1 MFGRNDFTET
11 VKTALS
17 AAGCDT
23 TAYRSWQKQ
32 YEKLKKKKKE
42 EEARYRR
49 CREKTL
55 RVQEDARL
63 MEHMLTVEPT
73 TDRRAFGQQLKELK
87 QMQGSFDHEFLIGKE
102 DREFHSTYDTILRLG
117 LKALEEEDQRLL
129 LQSEIENLLELIKE
143 NLEKEEPKMQELAFF
158 YLTGSDAQLAELPPA
173 EKYAQIKKHYEHEFV
188 APVMRILEDGIARA
202 ADAPDYIKE
211 NRGSRRKA
219 EAAGI
224 LVDCQAETIFRQIMA
239 EL

>member
-224 LVDCQAETIFRQIMA
+224 LMDCQAETIFRQIMA

>member
-63 MEHMLTVEPT
+63 MEHMLTVEQT

-224 LVDCQAETIFRQIMA
+224 LMDCQAETIFRQIMA